1 MPGPP
6 SSGLSFFSWPYSLSH
21 LLTRPEGT
29 ALKISLPQVSSKVPN
44 EYHLNEITI
53 YKHLTQGQLLNL
65 FILPT
70 DFFFFNEG
78 LLGNQCWGH
87 SGFSLQKAVLPGLLS
102 CFSRV

>member
-1 MPGPP
+1 MPGTLSESAPTWPMPGPP

-70 DFFFFNEG
+70 DIFF
-78 LLGNQCWGH
+78 LM
-87 SGFSLQKAVLPGLLS
+87 KVY
-102 CFSRV
+102 